1 MEATMARPK
10 EGYELLQCTV
20 STEVG
25 RWIRVM
31 AAAEGCP
38 PGRFVERHLR
48 DSMESMGAPL
58 KALLASVGQ
67 PEATR
72 VGRSEVT
79 RVGRSEVTRVG
90 RPEEAPGSPQVRRRN
105 RGATEAERTTLWTR
119 LDAHM
124 EAHGLQDGD
133 ISTPLGIA
141 AANIVQWRKAGMVS
155 GTQAAALEKLLAKGL

>member
-1 MEATMARPK
+1 MARPK

-38 PGRFVERHLR
+38 PGRFIERHLR

-58 KALLASVGQ
+58 KALLASVGRPEVTKVGR

-72 VGRSEVT
+72 VGR
-79 RVGRSEVTRVG
+79 
-90 RPEEAPGSPQVRRRN
+90 PEKVPGSPQVHRRN
-105 RGATEAERTTLWTR
+105 RGATEAERAALWTR

-124 EAHGLQDGD
+124 EAHGLTGEDVGKV
-133 ISTPLGIA
+133 LGIA
-141 AANIVQWRKAGMVS
+141 ASNIVQWRRAGMVS
-155 GTQAAALEKLLAKGL
+155 GTQAAALEKLLAKG

>member
-1 MEATMARPK
+1 MARPK

-31 AAAEGCP
+31 AAVEGCP